1 MQTITNGKEVTR
13 TQVIYTY
20 DELSDKAKKA
30 VVERWREVAYEHL
43 NSGEI
48 LETIQDHILGTLSE
62 GKFATWDNFNGS
74 DRGQCGNLKVEY
86 SLSHCQGDG
95 VAFYGRL
102 YRNDAPRLNWGV
114 PTQNVGLHEVRLIRN
129 SHGNHYAHYNCF
141 NLEFYNEDGDLIGT
155 DGGLRDD
162 IVVYLKEDMTSSLS
176 GTSDKDK
183 MTAEQLAMWECMTD
197 INKALRQLSKDCE
210 RVGYRA
216 IDDMT
221 SEQSALDWIKCD
233 SMPRKYER
241 NGVVAD
247 HYWWE

>member
-1 MQTITNGKEVTR
+1 MDTITNGKEVTR
-13 TQVIYTY
+13 TKVVYTY

-30 VVERWREVAYEHL
+30 VVERVREVEYECI
-43 NSGEI
+43 NSYEVE
-48 LETIQDHILGTLSE
+48 ETIQDHVLSVLTE
-62 GKFATWDNFNGS
+62 SATWDKLS
-74 DRGQCGNLKVEY
+74 DLKIEF
-86 SLSHCQGDG
+86 SLNYCQGDG

-114 PTQNVGLHEVRLIRN
+114 LQDNVGLHEVRLVRN
-129 SHGNHYAHYNCF
+129 SNGNHYSHYNCF

-155 DGGLRDD
+155 DGGSRND
-162 IVVYLKEDMTSSLS
+162 IVVYLKEDMTSSLA
-176 GTSDKDK
+176 GTSDTDK
-183 MTAEQLAMWECMTD
+183 MTADQLAMWQCMTD

-221 SEQSALDWIKCD
+221 SEQSALDWIECD
-233 SMPRKYER
+233 STPRKYER
-241 NGVVAD
+241 NGEVAD